1 MTWLVDL
8 AVLTTTQTL
17 PHPFPL
23 SRFAIALSLSLRKC
37 SQQTV
42 SETLDFPN
50 PSPSLS
56 LSLSLTALALRLR
69 SSNPQCVYVCL
80 CVHLCWLIRSSLS
93 LSLSLVQVHHLLT
106 IQWRKASSIYRTI
119 SSYPSRPIIPGP
131 PKVLLAL
138 PLYFFIFF
146 FIPYLL
152 FSMFLH
158 RFRFFSWSQN
168 IKKKNCVADGC
179 DRFRFGARL
188 GGIDLERPTCDGPV
202 HFLFLNNQRRQL
214 GFRTNLFCHS
224 FRSKSSY

>member
-1 MTWLVDL
+1 MKSYDL
-8 AVLTTTQTL
+8 ISWFGCSDH
-17 PHPFPL
+17 HPNPPSPFSSVSL
-23 SRFAIALSLSLRKC
+23 RYRSLSLRKC
-37 SQQTV
+37 SQQTL

-56 LSLSLTALALRLR
+56 LPLSLSLTALALRLR

-146 FIPYLL
+146 FIPFLL

-158 RFRFFSWSQN
+158 RFPFFSWSQN
-168 IKKKNCVADGC
+168 IK
-179 DRFRFGARL
+179 
-188 GGIDLERPTCDGPV
+188 
-202 HFLFLNNQRRQL
+202 
-214 GFRTNLFCHS
+214 
-224 FRSKSSY
+224 